1 MKILKKISTTL
12 ILLGL
17 CFEVMAAETSS
28 GALPYEGWLRTLQQS
43 FTGPVAF
50 SVSLL
55 GIISCGATLI
65 FMGGEIGRFVRS
77 IVYLVLVM
85 TLLIGANSMMTRFFN
100 GAVISS
106 AVNTTQEHKINP
118 STTEEL
124 SHFLSERLTVHS

>member
-1 MKILKKISTTL
+1 MKLIKKLALTFILF
-12 ILLGL
+12 GL
-17 CFEVMAAETSS
+17 CLETMAAETSS
-28 GALPYEGWLRTLQQS
+28 GALPYESWLRTLQQS

-77 IVYLVLVM
+77 IVYLILVM

-100 GAVISS
+100 GALVND
-106 AVNTTQEHKINP
+106 AVNTTGEHKVKP
-118 STTEEL
+118 SCAEEL
-124 SHFLSERLTVHS
+124 NHFLSERLTVHS

>member
-1 MKILKKISTTL
+1 MKILKSLSSFLFL
-12 ILLGL
+12 IFLSL
-17 CFEVMAAETSS
+17 EAVASETAS
-28 GALPYEGWLRTLQQS
+28 GALPYESWLKTLQQS

-100 GAVISS
+100 GAQISVVTDIPKNRDLTPFS
-106 AVNTTQEHKINP
+106 
-118 STTEEL
+118 SEL
-124 SHFLSERLTVHS
+124 NHFLSEPQTAQS

>member
-1 MKILKKISTTL
+1 MKILKSLSSFLFL
-12 ILLGL
+12 IFLSL
-17 CFEVMAAETSS
+17 EAVASETAS
-28 GALPYEGWLRTLQQS
+28 GALPYESWLKTLQQS

-100 GAVISS
+100 GAQISVVTDIPKNRDLTPFS
-106 AVNTTQEHKINP
+106 
-118 STTEEL
+118 SEL
-124 SHFLSERLTVHS
+124 NHFLSEPQTARS